1 MQPTAQAVGGWTDEV
16 PSPGGA
22 KETLRAL
29 PRVGTIH
36 GWKDSCLDAVMWGR
50 LRPPRRIEAP
60 TVERFR
66 HRKAAERR
74 KNAAHGASRG
84 WVDG

>member
-1 MQPTAQAVGGWTDEV
+1 MEGRFIVGKTHVWMLSYGD
-16 PSPGGA
+16 
-22 KETLRAL
+22 
-29 PRVGTIH
+29 
-36 GWKDSCLDAVMWGR
+36 GR